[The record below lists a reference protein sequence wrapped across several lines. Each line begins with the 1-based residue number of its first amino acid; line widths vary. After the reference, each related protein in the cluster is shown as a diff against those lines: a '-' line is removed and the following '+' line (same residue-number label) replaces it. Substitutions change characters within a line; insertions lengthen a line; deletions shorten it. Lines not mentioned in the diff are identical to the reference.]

1 MTTLDMSFLLTP
13 PLLPYP
19 QTQTQPTK
27 HKQVKQHNYMYEVTV
42 GGGLKIITSLQAML
56 IGGDRILRL
65 EGSLSASMNFVL
77 SLASPAPPTLDD
89 SCCGHG
95 GMNGGSPRDPNSEPH
110 AAARAPAAPLPLSQ
124 AVAEATRL
132 GVLERNPMNDLNGVE
147 MAQKL
152 LVLAREMGVPLRLA
166 DVDIET
172 LLPPGTAFGDIA
184 QHDEAVAA
192 RVAAAAARGA
202 VLRYVATINEEG
214 KAAIGIREVPFAH
227 PFATVK
233 GAGYCFRIFSQ
244 FHSPNPI
251 TIQGTIGSPKA
262 TAAGL
267 FSDLLFVA
275 QRLGAKDKGH
285 TLQGQGILSDSIIEA

>member
-1 MTTLDMSFLLTP
+1 
-13 PLLPYP
+13 
-19 QTQTQPTK
+19 
-27 HKQVKQHNYMYEVTV
+27 VKQHNYMYEVTV
-42 GGGLKIITSLQAML
+42 GGGLRIITSLQAML

-77 SLASPAPPTLDD
+77 GLVSPAPSTL
-89 SCCGHG
+89 
-95 GMNGGSPRDPNSEPH
+95 E
-110 AAARAPAAPLPLSQ
+110 APAAMANGNHQQEPEGNAAAPQPVALSQ

-132 GVLERNPMNDLNGVE
+132 DVLERNPMNDLNGVE

-152 LVLAREMGVPLRLA
+152 LVLAREMGVPLRLD
-166 DVDIET
+166 DVAIET
-172 LLPPGTAFGDIA
+172 LLPPGTGFEDVGK
-184 QHDEAVAA
+184 HDAAVAA
-192 RVAAAAARGA
+192 RVAAAAERGA
-202 VLRYVATINEEG
+202 VLRYVATIDEEG
-214 KAAIGIREVPFAH
+214 RAAIGIREVPYAH
-227 PFATVK
+227 PFATVR

-244 FHSPNPI
+244 FHSPDPI

-285 TLQGQGILSDSIIEA
+285 TLQGQGILSDSVIEP